1 MEFEGEV
8 VFLVLLH
15 KKLKKKKR
23 KLKFW
28 THPLL
33 NAKQEH
39 GVFYTAFKG
48 PRNDESKFC
57 NYFRMSIVAFDE
69 LLQHIRN
76 DVAGSDT
83 NMRSYVPLEERLAVT
98 LR

>member
-1 MEFEGEV
+1 V
-8 VFLVLLH
+8 SLH
-15 KKLKKKKR
+15 KELKKKKR
-23 KLKFW
+23 KHKFW

-33 NAKQEH
+33 NAKQER
-39 GVFYTAFKG
+39 GVFYTTFNG
-48 PRNDESKFC
+48 LRNDESKFF
-57 NYFRMSIVAFDE
+57 NYFRMSIVSFDE

-83 NMRSYVPLEERLAVT
+83 NMRRCVPPEERLALA